1 MYTLENKVAPK
12 VTLNFGKMPS
22 TSTTAA
28 TLQNPASPDPAP
40 RTRRPQSKTP
50 QILVLADDLTGACD
64 SASGFLRSGHSARVW
79 LTEDAYPEAQETVW
93 VRHTASRDMSPSEAA
108 QAVASAARNLPAT
121 PHTLLF
127 KKVDSAGR
135 GNIAAEIL
143 SARDAY
149 AADLILLAPSFPATG
164 RVVRNGILQITD
176 VAGQST
182 SIPLAELFPEKER
195 HRIHHAATPADLAQ
209 ALSKQRDIIICDAET
224 DADLRAI
231 AQTTSALP
239 ARILWAGSAGLANAL
254 AASNPAK
261 HPAQPQPYLPRTGSI
276 FVSVGTPHNVTQLQ
290 LAHLLNTPGTALLSP
305 DHTHLDGNT
314 AGILQLTCRDSD
326 AADIHL
332 IWQQLSPRPYA
343 LVLTGGDT
351 AAFVLRVLGAKA
363 IVLKGDV
370 AAGVPWGI
378 IEGGLAD
385 QCTVVTKS
393 GGFGEEA
400 CLTNTIA
407 FLRGQH

>member
-40 RTRRPQSKTP
+40 RSRRPQSKTP

-79 LTEDAYPEAQETVW
+79 LTENADPEAQETVW
-93 VRHTASRDMSPSEAA
+93 VRHTASRDMSPSKAA
-108 QAVASAARNLPAT
+108 EAVASAVRNLPAT
-121 PHTLLF
+121 PHPLLF

-135 GNIAAEIL
+135 GNIAAEL
-143 SARDAY
+143 LAARDAY
-149 AADLILLAPSFPATG
+149 SAELILFAPSFPATG
-164 RVVRNGILQITD
+164 RIVRNGILQITD

-182 SIPLAELFPEKER
+182 SIPLAELFPEKDR
-195 HRIHHAATPADLAQ
+195 HRIGHAAKPSDLA
-209 ALSKQRDIIICDAET
+209 AFSKHKDIIICDAEN
-224 DADLRAI
+224 DADLRTI
-231 AQTTSALP
+231 AQAASALP
-239 ARILWAGSAGLANAL
+239 ARILWAGSAGLVNAL
-254 AASNPAK
+254 AASNPAP
-261 HPAQPQPYLPRTGSI
+261 HPAQPQPNLPRTGSI
-276 FVSVGTPHNVTQLQ
+276 FISVGTSHNVTQLQ
-290 LAHLLNTPGTALLSP
+290 LAHLLNTPETALLSP
-305 DHTHLDGNT
+305 NHTHLDGT
-314 AGILQLTCRDSD
+314 TTGVLQLTYRDSD
-326 AADIHL
+326 AADIHR

-351 AAFVLRVLGAKA
+351 AAFVLSVLAAEA

-393 GGFGEEA
+393 GGFGDEA
-400 CLTNTIA
+400 CLTNTVA
-407 FLRGQH
+407 FLRGQR